1 MDQLLDQRQ
10 SNKNFLNVLKNK
22 CDFLSINN
30 FKLVKNFSKTISMYF
45 PLLSEDI
52 WGVITKFGVSQNLEF
67 LFIGSSEKTS
77 KIAPEISF
85 FFNFFS

>member
-1 MDQLLDQRQ
+1 
-10 SNKNFLNVLKNK
+10 
-22 CDFLSINN
+22 
-30 FKLVKNFSKTISMYF
+30 MYF

-67 LFIGSSEKTS
+67 LLIGSSEKTS

-85 FFNFFS
+85 FLIFFLNVHNPLQMHVQC